1 MLIQTKSRHFGI
13 ELEAYNYSSGSYED
27 DESEVRVRVRVR
39 CISGVL
45 WFKRKNRIVHKYPA
59 IGFVGYRPFIE
70 FQ

>member
-1 MLIQTKSRHFGI
+1 MKIETKSHHFGI
-13 ELEAYNYSSGSYED
+13 ELEAYNYIHADYEQFAAGD
-27 DESEVRVRVRVR
+27 ARRVR

-45 WFKRKNRIVHKYPA
+45 WFKRKGRIVYKYPA